1 MYFHPIERRFED
13 MGKDFHRKDGRG
25 AENVARRYT
34 LIFQISISKCC
45 VLHAARRLDAGEN
58 ILNVNNLTEREKRKS
73 IKHSTTI

>member
-1 MYFHPIERRFED
+1 

-25 AENVARRYT
+25 AENVARGYT
-34 LIFQISISKCC
+34 LIFQISNFKCC

-58 ILNVNNLTEREKRKS
+58 ILNVKNMTERKKRKR